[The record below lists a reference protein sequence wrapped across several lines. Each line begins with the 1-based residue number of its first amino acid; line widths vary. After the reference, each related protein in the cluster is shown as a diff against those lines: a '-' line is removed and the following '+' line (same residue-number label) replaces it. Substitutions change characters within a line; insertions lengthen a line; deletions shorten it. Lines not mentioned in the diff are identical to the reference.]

1 MVEVEIFLCMPVVV
15 VVVNTI
21 FMSSSSDVYGI
32 INEITIYE
40 KRIFS
45 SIS

>member
-1 MVEVEIFLCMPVVV
+1 MVEVEIFLCMPVV